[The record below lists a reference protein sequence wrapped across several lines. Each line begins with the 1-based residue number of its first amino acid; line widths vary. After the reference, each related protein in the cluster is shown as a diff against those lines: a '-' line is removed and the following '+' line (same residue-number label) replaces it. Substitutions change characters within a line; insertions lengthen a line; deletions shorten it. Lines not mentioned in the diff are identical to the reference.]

1 MSQDTHIQIVTEG
14 SIPLWRDERVLK
26 AAAQVVSAVAVI
38 GFIIF
43 FIGNVLQAAH
53 ARGLKLGVDFLPVPV
68 EESAGHPVGPTI
80 MGRRVVTQ
88 FDFLDQTAGFP
99 LGESVIPY
107 DEAKSF
113 GYAFLAGVL
122 NTLKVALVG
131 VVLATVLGTLA
142 AVARLSANW
151 LIRQIASVY
160 IEIIRNIPLLVQ
172 LVIWYEAVFKR
183 LPPVQESIRW
193 PGSVYLSQRGL
204 YLPSPVPTE
213 TFDTWIIFVA
223 VAVVLAGFLRVVL
236 GRYQLRTGRT
246 TYPVLTALSVL
257 LGLPALGWLL
267 VGASPLTTDLPVLGK
282 FNFTGGM
289 RLTPEYSALLVGLVV
304 YTGAFIAEVVRAG
317 ILAVD
322 RGQFEAA
329 RALGFNNMQVLRL
342 VVFPQAMRVI
352 IPPLISQYLNLTK
365 NSSLAIVVGYLDLF
379 YVGRTIIN
387 QAGRAVPVF
396 ILMMATYLSF
406 SLITSVI
413 MNVYNRRIQLV
424 ER

>member
-1 MSQDTHIQIVTEG
+1 MSQDARIQVVTKS

-26 AAAQVVSAVAVI
+26 ALAQIVSAVAVI
-38 GFIIF
+38 GFLLFLIR
-43 FIGNVLQAAH
+43 NVVQAAD
-53 ARGLKLGVDFLPVPV
+53 ARGLDLLKYRFLSQP
-68 EESAGHPVGPTI
+68 
-80 MGRRVVTQ
+80 
-88 FDFLDQTAGFP
+88 AGFP

-107 DEAKSF
+107 DESQSF
-113 GYAFLAGVL
+113 GYAFLVGIL
-122 NTLKVALVG
+122 NTLKAALVG
-131 VVLATVLGTLA
+131 VVLATVLGTVA
-142 AVARLSANW
+142 AVARLSTNW
-151 LIRQIASVY
+151 LVSKIASAY
-160 IEIIRNIPLLVQ
+160 IEIVRNVPLLVQ
-172 LVIWYEAVFKR
+172 LVIWYEAVFKKM
-183 LPPVQESIRW
+183 PPVKESIRW
-193 PGSVYLSQRGL
+193 PGPTYLSQRGL
-204 YLPSPVPTE
+204 YLPSPAPTS
-213 TFDTWIIFVA
+213 TFDTWAVFVV
-223 VAVVLAGFLRVVL
+223 VAILAAGVLRFVL

-246 TYPVLTALSVL
+246 TYPVLTAVIVLVGLPL
-257 LGLPALGWLL
+257 LGWFL
-267 VGASPLTTDLPVLGK
+267 VGESPLAKDVPVLGK

-289 RLTPEYSALLVGLVV
+289 RLTPEYAALLVGLVI

-329 RALGFNNMQVLRL
+329 RAVGLSNMQVLRL
-342 VVFPQAMRVI
+342 VVFPQALRVI

-396 ILMMATYLSF
+396 IMIMVTYLSF

-413 MNVYNRRIQLV
+413 LNIYNRRIQLV